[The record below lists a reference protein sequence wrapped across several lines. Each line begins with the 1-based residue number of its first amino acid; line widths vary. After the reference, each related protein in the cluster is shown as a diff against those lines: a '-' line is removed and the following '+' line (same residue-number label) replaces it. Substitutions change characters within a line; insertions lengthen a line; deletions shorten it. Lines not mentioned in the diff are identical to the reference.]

1 MLLGPLV
8 DLSTGQTGY
17 CPPLLLVWKICLRYD
32 ISAQLSIGWLAQLA
46 LIGLS
51 FHMPHVPPLVG
62 SKCSGFK
69 PANPLGA
76 KWGQRATE
84 LLCMPRPYPAWS
96 WAQQVF
102 GRNKSLS
109 SFEVCLLTS
118 LMYET
123 RGCSPQSIENSLND
137 PSRWFCNRFCLRGE
151 SHGWWHDGDSAYL
164 VDPSHFI
171 SITHQAQMSYF
182 SPTFFLFFFFPLS
195 SISVSPSDSN
205 ITRVLVL
212 LHHVPHPVLC
222 SPAPQLWPNVLYFPS
237 NTQILHL

>member
-1 MLLGPLV
+1 MPCCWVHWWTSVQAKQGNA
-8 DLSTGQTGY
+8 
-17 CPPLLLVWKICLRYD
+17 PPPPFLLVWKISLRYD
-32 ISAQLSIGWLAQLA
+32 ISAQLSIGRLAQLA

-182 SPTFFLFFFFPLS
+182 SPTFFLFFSFPCPA
-195 SISVSPSDSN
+195 SPSLQV
-205 ITRVLVL
+205 T
-212 LHHVPHPVLC
+212 
-222 SPAPQLWPNVLYFPS
+222 A
-237 NTQILHL
+237 T